1 MKAQRLPIL
10 RTILGCSCAALI
22 ALACGE
28 KDPTVI
34 DRTMEANDPDDDD
47 DDDNGGSSG
56 NNGGSNGGSGNATNG
71 GSSSEGMGGTDVVA
85 NGGSSGNGG
94 NGGGAPA
101 ATCPDHPAIT
111 EGEGFCELSSSF
123 ESPITTDLTLDKDH
137 VWLLT
142 GPVIIGDDVEETVL
156 TIEAGTKVFGN
167 QLSFILIQRSSKIIA
182 DGTADDPIVLTSAQ
196 SVGQRSPL
204 DWGGLII
211 NGRAPINRTDNN
223 ADDPGS
229 QAGESGTGRY
239 GGSVADDNSG
249 VLRYVRVEFAGRNID
264 PENEFNGIAFQG
276 VGSETTVDFIQVHM
290 VQDDGVEFFG
300 GTVNVKHV
308 VVSGF
313 NDDGIDWTEGWVGKG
328 QFLVAQELIASS
340 NLSSDPRGIEADNIA
355 GTTNFNEQPF
365 SDPTLSNVT
374 LIGRTGNT
382 LEGMR
387 LRRGTRAE
395 IMNSVV
401 SWVGGPCLQL
411 SETQTFTNVT
421 DETLNLTNM
430 VFNCTAPVGGTGD
443 ALTNGT
449 TLTTDANVLTTP
461 ALLTGATAEAVCTA
475 DPEAFGC
482 CVEDVRNFGCWVPGA
497 GSAALAI
504 GDVPNGGDTF
514 FEVVNYAGAFA
525 GAEGDWTSGWIE
537 TALR

>member
-1 MKAQRLPIL
+1 M
-10 RTILGCSCAALI
+10 
-22 ALACGE
+22 
-28 KDPTVI
+28 
-34 DRTMEANDPDDDD
+34 
-47 DDDNGGSSG
+47 GGSE
-56 NNGGSNGGSGNATNG
+56 
-71 GSSSEGMGGTDVVA
+71 EGMGGANVA
-85 NGGSSGNGG
+85 MGGS
-94 NGGGAPA
+94 GATEE
-101 ATCPDHPAIT
+101 TCPDHPNIT
-111 EGEGFCELSSSF
+111 AAEGRCEVSSSL
-123 ESPITTDLTLDKDH
+123 EEPITADITLDKDH

-142 GPVIIGDDVEETVL
+142 GPMIIGDDVEETIL

-167 QLSFILIQRSSKIIA
+167 QLSFILIQRGSKIIA
-182 DGTADDPIVLTSAQ
+182 DGDAENPIVLTSAQ
-196 SVGQRSPL
+196 AVGQRSPL

-211 NGRAPINRTDNN
+211 NGRAPINRPDNN
-223 ADDPGS
+223 ATDPGS

-239 GGSVADDNSG
+239 GGSNAADNSG
-249 VLRYVRVEFAGRNID
+249 VLNYVRVEFAGRNID

-276 VGSETTVDFIQVHM
+276 VGTGTEVDFIQVHM
-290 VQDDGVEFFG
+290 VQDDGIEFFG

-308 VVSGF
+308 LVSGF

-355 GTTNFNEQPF
+355 GTAEFNETPF

-387 LRRGTRAE
+387 LRRGTRAD

-443 ALTNGT
+443 ALTSGT

-461 ALLTGATAEAVCTA
+461 AALTGSTAEADCTA

-482 CVEDVRNFGCWVPGA
+482 CVDDVRNFGCWIPGS
-497 GSAALAI
+497 GSPALAI
-504 GDVPNGGDTF
+504 GDVPSADTF
-514 FEVVNYAGAFA
+514 FTVVNYAGAFA
-525 GAEGDWTSGWIE
+525 NAEGDWTAGWIE
-537 TALR
+537 TATR